1 MTSQHAI
8 YPSLRGKNVLIT
20 GGAEGIGAAAVEL
33 FALNGSQVIILD
45 ISESSAN
52 TLITK
57 ITSLAKE
64 NSNSNPYFP
73 PIFIPIFHQIDVS
86 DLPSLQTLAQ
96 EILQKHKTIHILGY
110 EPSSGDIPFV
120 IDHVDTNDICSTP
133 HTSLTERFPFPCLQ
147 SGPCHQTSPPNLT

>member
-33 FALNGSQVIILD
+33 FALNGSQVIVLD

-73 PIFIPIFHQIDVS
+73 PILIPIFHQIDVS
-86 DLPSLQTLAQ
+86 DLPALQSLAK

-110 EPSSGDIPFV
+110 EPSSGDVPLSLIKSILTIFAVRLTPPFQK
-120 IDHVDTNDICSTP
+120 NFP
-133 HTSLTERFPFPCLQ
+133 SLASSLEHPANQVLIT
-147 SGPCHQTSPPNLT
+147 

>member
-20 GGAEGIGAAAVEL
+20 GGAEGIGAATVEL

-64 NSNSNPYFP
+64 NSNSNLYSP
-73 PIFIPIFHQIDVS
+73 PILIPIFHQIDVS
-86 DLPSLQTLAQ
+86 DLPALQTLAQ
-96 EILQKHKTIHILGY
+96 EILEKHKTIHILGY
-110 EPSSGDIPFV
+110 ELLHYHPF
-120 IDHVDTNDICSTP
+120 IIESD
-133 HTSLTERFPFPCLQ
+133 
-147 SGPCHQTSPPNLT
+147 